1 MADRITGLGQTLDEF
16 QMMNGETTLG
26 DVYAQVKKSLEG
38 AKVERTRLN
47 RVEVDTSGLWVGNT
61 KVANLDDKGFEIIAK
76 FFGIPVPYMMKLNRE
91 TRKANVDFW
100 IDYYSDKEVEI
111 VYRDNE
117 LMDMREG
124 IKIEMVDVLE
134 IVNVVFP
141 DACIFKVTQQT
152 NSTILDVYRDDLQ
165 FHTEY
170 DTYLGGIRLVVK
182 NGLAAP
188 DISPM
193 FLNVNSCAII
203 ECSTYLE
210 PLCIKNL
217 SYVDI
222 LRVIRERVEN
232 CADAL
237 PSLFATYTGIASEK
251 VTEPHRRI
259 ALYCREH
266 NVPERVKAYALK
278 EFDESGLQTAT
289 FEDIICLFS
298 VLGYVDEVK
307 QASEK
312 KMQQLAGY
320 IIVKAKGEKRCSH
333 CDSMLISD

>member
-1 MADRITGLGQTLDEF
+1 MADRVTGLGQTLDEY

-26 DVYAQVKKSLEG
+26 DVYAQIKKSMEG
-38 AKVERTRLN
+38 AKSDKTKLN
-47 RVEVDTSGLWVGNT
+47 KVEVDASGLWIANT
-61 KVANLDDKGFEIIAK
+61 KVSNLDDKGFEIIAK

-91 TRKANVDFW
+91 TRKANIDFW
-100 IDYYSDKEVEI
+100 LDYHLDKEVEI

-117 LMDMREG
+117 LIDMREG
-124 IKIEMVDVLE
+124 TKIEMVDVLE

-141 DACIFKVTQQT
+141 EANIFKVTQQT

-170 DTYLGGIRLVVK
+170 DTYLGGIRLIVK
-182 NGLAAP
+182 SGLAAP
-188 DISPM
+188 DISPI

-203 ECSTYLE
+203 ECNTYLE
-210 PLCIKNL
+210 PLSIKNL

-232 CADAL
+232 CAE
-237 PSLFATYTGIASEK
+237 SLEPLFSTYMSIAAQE
-251 VTEPHRRI
+251 VADPHRRI

-266 NVPERVKAYALK
+266 SVPERVKAYALK
-278 EFDESGLQTAT
+278 EFDESGLQKAT